1 MILQGQGIPERG
13 RVRYLV
19 GCRSCSLSRPCGGS
33 PPAAAV
39 GHTGWRLARA
49 VKKHEVVDLLEQ
61 AVASGQAPVL
71 AAEKETIDTPIEND
85 EMPVLQKVSPP

>member
-1 MILQGQGIPERG
+1 
-13 RVRYLV
+13 
-19 GCRSCSLSRPCGGS
+19 
-33 PPAAAV
+33 
-39 GHTGWRLARA
+39 
-49 VKKHEVVDLLEQ
+49 VVDLLEQ